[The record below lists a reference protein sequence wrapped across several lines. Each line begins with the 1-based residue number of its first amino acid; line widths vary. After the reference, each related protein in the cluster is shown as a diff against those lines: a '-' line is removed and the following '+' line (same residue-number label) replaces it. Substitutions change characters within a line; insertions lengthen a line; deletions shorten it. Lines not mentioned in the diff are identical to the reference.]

1 MTEEMTNIAP
11 QLDAQIVVDIIMQ
24 EAQRNLSRAL
34 MAEAMVATLTH
45 ERDSLI
51 QALVEAQGADAIQT
65 DTERM

>member
-45 ERDSLI
+45 ERDSLV
-51 QALVEAQGADAIQT
+51 QALAEVQSADATQT
-65 DTERM
+65 DTERV

>member
-34 MAEAMVATLTH
+34 MAEALVATLTH

>member
-1 MTEEMTNIAP
+1 MAEEMTNIAP

-51 QALVEAQGADAIQT
+51 QALAEAQGADAIQT